1 MLEAITTSLKQDMNK
16 AMESLKHEFG
26 AIRTGRAN
34 PALLQNVQVDSYGSK
49 APLTSVASI
58 SVSDTRTL
66 LVSAWDV
73 NNVKSIDAGIRQ
85 SNLGLNPRIDGNK
98 LFISLPELTQE
109 RRQEFIKL
117 AKKKAED
124 IKIRIR
130 NARRDAN
137 EELKKLEKNKEIS
150 EDQLK
155 TEMENV
161 QKITDSYI
169 KEIEDTLKGK
179 QEDLEAI

>member
-1 MLEAITTSLKQDMNK
+1 MLEVITSSLEQDMNK
-16 AMESLKHEFG
+16 AMDALKHEFS

-49 APLTSVASI
+49 APLASVASI

-66 LVSAWDV
+66 LVNAWDA
-73 NNVKSIDAGIRQ
+73 NNVKSIDTGIRHA
-85 SNLGLNPRIDGNK
+85 NLGLNPRIDGNK

-117 AKKKAED
+117 AKKKSED

-169 KEIEDTLKGK
+169 KKIEDTLKGK